1 MFARISR
8 GWELTKQSGRVLLSD
23 KQLLVFPI
31 LSSIALLLVLAT
43 FAIPMF
49 FAVDFAALMK
59 EAEQAGANGG
69 DKRIPMQPWYYVVLF
84 AFYFVNFFVIT
95 FFNSALV
102 ACAINRFNGEDS
114 SMKAGLAVAVSRLPQ
129 ILMWAALA
137 ATVGMVLKMIEER
150 LGWLGKFVINL
161 IGMVW
166 TIATF
171 FVVPVLVVEKVGP
184 FDAVKRSVEI
194 LKKTW
199 GETLVA
205 NLGIGAVGFLATLL
219 ALAPA
224 IAGIALTVSLNSIIP
239 IIIGI
244 VITVLLLIAV
254 SLVVSTLKMILLAAT
269 YRFAATGEVP
279 TGFDPTLLRQAFRPK
294 GQKA

>member
-23 KQLLVFPI
+23 KQLLLFPI

-49 FAVDFAALMK
+49 FAVDWATVINQAK
-59 EAEQAGANGG
+59 EAEAQGG
-69 DKRIPMQPWYYVVLF
+69 DKRVPMQPWYYVVMF

-114 SMKAGLAVAVSRLPQ
+114 SMKAGLAVATARLPQ
-129 ILMWAALA
+129 ILMWSALA
-137 ATVGMVLKMIEER
+137 ATVGVVLKMIEER
-150 LGWLGKFVINL
+150 LGWLGRFIINL

-184 FDAVKRSVEI
+184 FEAVKRSVMI

-205 NLGIGAVGFLATLL
+205 NLGIRAVTFCASLL
-219 ALAPA
+219 ALVPG
-224 IAGIALTVSLNSIIP
+224 IAGVALTIALESPIPVIVGIAVS
-239 IIIGI
+239 
-244 VITVLLLIAV
+244 VLLLMAV
-254 SLVVSTLKMILLAAT
+254 ILISSTLSGILLAAT
-269 YRFAATGEVP
+269 YRFAATGQVP
-279 TGFDPTLLRQAFRPK
+279 NGFDPALLQQAFKPK
-294 GQKA
+294 GKK

>member
-1 MFARISR
+1 MSR
-8 GWELTKQSGRVLLSD
+8 GWELTKQSGRVLMSD
-23 KQLLVFPI
+23 KQLVLFPI

-43 FAIPMF
+43 FAVPMF

-59 EAEQAGANGG
+59 EAEQAGAEGG
-69 DKRIPMQPWYYVVLF
+69 AAGDGRVPMQPWYYVVLF

-102 ACAINRFNGEDS
+102 ACAINRFNGQDS
-114 SMKAGLAVAVSRLPQ
+114 SMKAGLAVATARLPQ
-129 ILMWAALA
+129 ILMWSALA
-137 ATVGMVLKMIEER
+137 ATVGVILKAIEER
-150 LGWLGKFVINL
+150 LGWLGQLVINL

-184 FDAVKRSVEI
+184 FDAVKRSVQI

-205 NLGIGAVGFLATLL
+205 NLGIGVVGFLATLV
-219 ALAPA
+219 ALLPA
-224 IAGIALTVSLNSIIP
+224 VAGLVATAFLNSIVP
-239 IIIGI
+239 MIIGI
-244 VITVLLLIAV
+244 AITVLLLIAV
-254 SLVVSTLKMILLAAT
+254 SLIISTLKGILLAAT

-279 TGFDPTLLRQAFRPK
+279 NGFDPALLQQAFKPK
-294 GQKA
+294 AKKA